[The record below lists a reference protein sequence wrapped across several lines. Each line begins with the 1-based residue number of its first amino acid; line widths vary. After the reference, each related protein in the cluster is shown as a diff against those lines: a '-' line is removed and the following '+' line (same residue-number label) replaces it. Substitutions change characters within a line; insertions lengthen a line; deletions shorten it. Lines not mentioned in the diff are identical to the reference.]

1 MSTPTTD
8 DLVRYVS
15 ARSGLTFGG
24 SRGDAL
30 RQALAGTVER
40 EYADPGSMLRRL
52 ATDEDAFA
60 ALCDEMTVRETF
72 FFRERSK
79 LDLLRRL
86 VAEAAPARTRAPLRV
101 WSAGCAS
108 GEEAYTLAA
117 VLTDAGLRGRFRV
130 VGTDLSP
137 SAVGAARNGSY
148 GRWALRGLDEATV
161 GRLFTVDGD
170 RYRVREKYRTA
181 VEFHRH
187 NLLDP
192 LPAGL
197 GGFDVVFCR
206 NLLIYLTGDA
216 VDRAVHRLVEA
227 LAPGGWLVTGVADP
241 LLDRSEHLTTV
252 VTDHGLAYRRVNPA
266 VQTGVA
272 DDPATTDD
280 HVLQAPAAPVPPAPQ
295 TPSAP
300 AEPLAPAEL
309 LDPAELLADG
319 ALALHKAQPQVAEH
333 LARTV
338 LQTHG
343 DVPAA
348 HRMLVQALAEN
359 GRLAAAATA
368 AAVAVT
374 AFPGD
379 AELQALHAAVLL
391 ELGSP
396 AEARAAAGRAVYL
409 DPGLVH
415 AHLLL
420 GRAHEALGDHVA
432 ARRQHRASR
441 KLLLAEAGSA

>member
-1 MSTPTTD
+1 MNVTTTD

-15 ARSGLTFGG
+15 ARSGLTFAG

-40 EYADPGSMLRRL
+40 EYADPGSLLRRL

-86 VAEAAPARTRAPLRV
+86 VAEASPARTRAPLRV

-108 GEEAYTLAA
+108 GEEAYSLAA
-117 VLTDAGLRGRFRV
+117 VLTDAGLHGRFQV

-170 RYRVREKYRTA
+170 RYHVREKYRTA
-181 VEFHRH
+181 VEFHQH

-192 LPAGL
+192 LPVGL

-252 VTDHGLAYRRVNPA
+252 VTEHGLAYRRVDPA
-266 VQTGVA
+266 VPAEAA
-272 DDPATTDD
+272 DDPATSDD
-280 HVLQAPAAPVPPAPQ
+280 HVLRAPAAPMALVPE
-295 TPSAP
+295 TPP
-300 AEPLAPAEL
+300 DPAEL
-309 LDPAELLADG
+309 PAPAELLADG

-348 HRMLVQALAEN
+348 HRMLVQALAED
-359 GRLAAAATA
+359 GRLAAAAKA
-368 AAVAVT
+368 AAVAV
-374 AFPGD
+374 AAVPGD

-391 ELGSP
+391 EIGSP